1 MDSEKLEAFID
12 AVLAIILT
20 VIVLELPQP
29 ETITLTGFWALKTN
43 FFAYL
48 TSFIVVLTNWYF
60 FHIIFEA
67 IKKIDGKVIAM
78 TGLVVFIMS
87 LLPYYTIL
95 ISNNFSNLNAQLCY
109 CAFFIVIELAY
120 DILFWMITNI
130 EHNKYLKN
138 ILNIKR
144 TGLHLIFYFMGIVL
158 GCLFKPEIIVL
169 FVFITVLT
177 WFIHVYMSI
186 KDIDENKK
194 SDTKKRHEG
203 KNIIIM
209 KSDKSEKMKL

>member
-1 MDSEKLEAFID
+1 LNSEKLEAFVD

-29 ETITLTGFWALKTN
+29 ETITLAGFWALKTN

-60 FHIIFEA
+60 FHIIFEI

-78 TGLVVFIMS
+78 TGLVVFVMS
-87 LLPYYTIL
+87 LLPYFTLL
-95 ISNNFSNLNAQLCY
+95 ISNNFTNLNAQLCY

-120 DILFWMITNI
+120 DVLFWMITKI
-130 EHNKYLKN
+130 EHNKDLKK

-144 TGLHLIFYFMGIVL
+144 TLIHLIFYALGIIL
-158 GCLFKPEIIVL
+158 GIMITPEIIVV
-169 FVFITVLT
+169 FVFIAVLT
-177 WFIHVYMSI
+177 WFVHVYISI
-186 KDIDENKK
+186 KDIDN
-194 SDTKKRHEG
+194 D
-203 KNIIIM
+203 
-209 KSDKSEKMKL
+209 

>member
-1 MDSEKLEAFID
+1 MESEKLEAFVD

-29 ETITLTGFWALKTN
+29 ETITLAGFWALKTN

-60 FHIIFEA
+60 FHIIFEI

-78 TGLVVFIMS
+78 TGLVVFVMS
-87 LLPYYTIL
+87 LLPYFTIL
-95 ISNNFSNLNAQLCY
+95 ISNNFGNLNAQLCY

-120 DILFWMITNI
+120 DVLFWMITKI
-130 EHNKYLKN
+130 EHNRELKE
-138 ILNIKR
+138 ILNVKR
-144 TGLHLIFYFMGIVL
+144 TSIHLIFYIIGIIL
-158 GCLFKPEIIVL
+158 GYLITPEIIVL

-177 WFIHVYMSI
+177 WFIHVYLSI
-186 KDIDENKK
+186 KDIDTVI
-194 SDTKKRHEG
+194 D
-203 KNIIIM
+203 
-209 KSDKSEKMKL
+209 